1 MYSQTQHGLWFL
13 QHNLDPWW
21 YLHICQFQWTKH
33 HNSSDGKCQW
43 LFKSSLSPWH
53 RWFGRRF
60 DPQWLSQRI
69 SFWNSTHPTGR
80 SIEHIWWCL
89 GCMVK
94 SFHWRLSNI
103 SLKVLDL
110 VAEAVAN
117 VTTLKVWMLLEGR
130 NMWHVVMSCQLQ
142 RCWISFQS
150 DSDLTIWR
158 TWSWFYNLSVWLTWE
173 LCWMSLPK
181 ARLLGWTRPTT
192 TFCQSLGWR
201 TYKLQRGATA
211 NIHPHLVE
219 VFGST
224 ITVYSFVWSFPTR
237 QTELKLNLR

>member
-13 QHNLDPWW
+13 QHNFDPWW

-117 VTTLKVWMLLEGR
+117 VTTLKVWMLWRVGTCGMLSCHVNCSVAGFHFNQTVIWQYEG
-130 NMWHVVMSCQLQ
+130 HGVGS
-142 RCWISFQS
+142 
-150 DSDLTIWR
+150 
-158 TWSWFYNLSVWLTWE
+158 
-173 LCWMSLPK
+173 
-181 ARLLGWTRPTT
+181 T
-192 TFCQSLGWR
+192 TFQFDWPENFAGCHYQKPGCSDGHGQQLRFARVWVEGHTNCKGVQQQTSILIWW
-201 TYKLQRGATA
+201 KC
-211 NIHPHLVE
+211 LV
-219 VFGST
+219 
-224 ITVYSFVWSFPTR
+224 PP
-237 QTELKLNLR
+237 